1 MVKYKIKQLTIETSR
16 AINLSKN
23 TVAKYEKRINDI
35 KDSNKYSDK
44 KEVTN
49 LQKLIK
55 DFYENQTNAAKIRSR
70 IKYFEDGEKSTKFF
84 LNTEKRNASDKTWN
98 KIKCRD
104 GTYKTDIHS
113 ILNEQVNFYQ
123 TLFTSNGYDNIEA
136 EYFLQNIERKLS
148 EQEKLHCDRDIT
160 EDEIFKV
167 ITQLKLNK
175 SPGDDGIVSEFYVT
189 YWSLIKHE
197 FTKVIKH
204 ILDINTLTPSQ
215 NRAMLTLLYK
225 KGEREDI
232 ANWRPIS
239 LLNVDYKI
247 ITKLLSERLKPL
259 LPQIIHSDQ
268 KRYVN
273 GRNISEANRLLQ
285 DIIDYSEQNNIN
297 SSIIFLDY
305 QKAFDRVEWGWALKC
320 LNRFNFGPKF
330 IGWIQMIYKNAKT
343 CLLTN
348 GYRSSYF
355 RISRS
360 MRQGCPVSPLI
371 YILQAEPLACTI
383 RNNHNIVGFPLP
395 NPDTDETAVVKLSA
409 YVDDS
414 QFFNSTENSIKESF
428 KIFYKFEKASGAKI
442 HKTKTTAMYI
452 GPWKSKEP
460 EFKEISWTNTYV
472 KTLGISHGYHIP
484 EQEVWMEKIKKMK
497 NCIQVWKSRDL
508 TLKGKVLIIK
518 TFLISQINYEIEM
531 KSIPK
536 NIVKEIDKT
545 LLNFLWNGKQPLVN
559 KQTIC
564 LEVEKGGLN
573 MINLNTFIQAKHIK
587 IIHKIINSETQH
599 WNMIGKHWLKYLD
612 KTYNSENFLYHCS
625 NIKGIQT
632 TPSSQFY
639 KDAIQSWVSFRS
651 KLQTN
656 DLKSILD
663 ENICGNNRI
672 IHKNA
677 PLWFETFSKNEIK
690 SIKDIWDSDN
700 KTFIDENNI
709 LSKLTDK
716 RNGVKRYRI
725 IKSSIDEEWLN
736 ILRSDQSN
744 ISENDQNKRK
754 IAIRKDVKQISK
766 MPLKQLQCLLNENTA
781 QPKYIDKWNTSLNT
795 DINWKKCW
803 KNSLETPLSNKEKQM
818 HWKIIHNAIF
828 TEYRLSL
835 IGRSEGKCHFC
846 KTEIEYLTHLF
857 CECAVIKDVLA
868 NVNIKINATLQRN
881 GHENVHLDLQH
892 VILGFES
899 SDNNIRIYLNT
910 ILHIVKWEV
919 WKIRNLIKYENK
931 SFPATAILKSIL
943 TKTGSCTQFLKVTK
957 AAGKYTNVLDLL
969 AQFR

>member
-1 MVKYKIKQLTIETSR
+1 MQADFFQCGAFRQY
-16 AINLSKN
+16 
-23 TVAKYEKRINDI
+23 
-35 KDSNKYSDK
+35 
-44 KEVTN
+44 
-49 LQKLIK
+49 LI
-55 DFYENQTNAAKIRSR
+55 F
-70 IKYFEDGEKSTKFF
+70 
-84 LNTEKRNASDKTWN
+84 
-98 KIKCRD
+98 
-104 GTYKTDIHS
+104 
-113 ILNEQVNFYQ
+113 
-123 TLFTSNGYDNIEA
+123 
-136 EYFLQNIERKLS
+136 
-148 EQEKLHCDRDIT
+148 
-160 EDEIFKV
+160 
-167 ITQLKLNK
+167 NK
-175 SPGDDGIVSEFYVT
+175 SF
-189 YWSLIKHE
+189 
-197 FTKVIKH
+197 
-204 ILDINTLTPSQ
+204 
-215 NRAMLTLLYK
+215 
-225 KGEREDI
+225 
-232 ANWRPIS
+232 
-239 LLNVDYKI
+239 
-247 ITKLLSERLKPL
+247 
-259 LPQIIHSDQ
+259 
-268 KRYVN
+268 
-273 GRNISEANRLLQ
+273 
-285 DIIDYSEQNNIN
+285 
-297 SSIIFLDY
+297 
-305 QKAFDRVEWGWALKC
+305 
-320 LNRFNFGPKF
+320 
-330 IGWIQMIYKNAKT
+330 
-343 CLLTN
+343 
-348 GYRSSYF
+348 
-355 RISRS
+355 
-360 MRQGCPVSPLI
+360 
-371 YILQAEPLACTI
+371 
-383 RNNHNIVGFPLP
+383 
-395 NPDTDETAVVKLSA
+395 
-409 YVDDS
+409 
-414 QFFNSTENSIKESF
+414 
-428 KIFYKFEKASGAKI
+428 
-442 HKTKTTAMYI
+442 
-452 GPWKSKEP
+452 
-460 EFKEISWTNTYV
+460 
-472 KTLGISHGYHIP
+472 
-484 EQEVWMEKIKKMK
+484 
-497 NCIQVWKSRDL
+497 
-508 TLKGKVLIIK
+508 
-518 TFLISQINYEIEM
+518 
-531 KSIPK
+531 
-536 NIVKEIDKT
+536 
-545 LLNFLWNGKQPLVN
+545 
-559 KQTIC
+559 

-587 IIHKIINSETQH
+587 IIHKIINFETQH

-625 NIKGIQT
+625 NIKGIQIT
-632 TPSSQFY
+632 LSSQFY
-639 KDAIQSWVSFRS
+639 KDAMQSWVSFRS

-672 IHKNA
+672 MHKNA

-700 KTFIDENNI
+700 KTFIDENTI

-766 MPLKQLQCLLNENTA
+766 MSLKQLQCLLNENTA
-781 QPKYIDKWNTSLNT
+781 QSKYIDKWNTSLNT

-868 NVNIKINATLQRN
+868 NVNIKINVTLQRN

-943 TKTGSCTQFLKVTK
+943 TKTDSCTQFLKATK